1 MNILVLLFLIQ
12 QFLVEDLGELHIQ
25 MHWVVNSDAEKHS
38 NELESDWRFISKWVE
53 PVHSWVVLWDKHVKI
68 PSKNLIHYHM
78 EVFVLDSALIST
90 FFSNELDTERV
101 LQIMSHF
108 SKFFHW
114 VIYNIFSVYLKME
127 ISQTFETEISI
138 DIELELSFK
147 EIFESIGYIFLHI
160 NFLLVDRLNSEKIIL
175 EIELKKER
183 IFNQALLFL
192 W

>member
-1 MNILVLLFLIQ
+1 
-12 QFLVEDLGELHIQ
+12 
-25 MHWVVNSDAEKHS
+25 
-38 NELESDWRFISKWVE
+38 
-53 PVHSWVVLWDKHVKI
+53 
-68 PSKNLIHYHM
+68 M